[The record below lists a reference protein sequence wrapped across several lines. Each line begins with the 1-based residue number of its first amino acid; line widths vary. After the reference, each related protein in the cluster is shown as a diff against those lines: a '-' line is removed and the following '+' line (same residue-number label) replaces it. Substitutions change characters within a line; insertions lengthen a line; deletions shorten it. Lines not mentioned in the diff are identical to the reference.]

1 MNISHFY
8 HGATKH
14 SCINSKKN
22 GSFGHIANVWVGMDR
37 IPCSEKDLM
46 VHGNRLTFYTN
57 NNNNNNNN
65 NTNKS
70 KSRLKSCDFF
80 VCGNLLN
87 YL

>member
-14 SCINSKKN
+14 SCINSKRN
-22 GSFGHIANVWVGMDR
+22 GSFGHIANAWVGMDR

-46 VHGNRLTFYTN
+46 VHGNRLTFYTKKKLKKK
-57 NNNNNNNN
+57 
-65 NTNKS
+65 NTNQP

-80 VCGNLLN
+80 MCGNLLN